1 MRRKSLVAVVAIG
14 LVALASSLLS
24 VTNAQA
30 ECKWVEGVC
39 GPGQIKEGSRGGGG
53 TILGDRES
61 LCCTRPETPS
71 EPCATG
77 ESASERAAR
86 FQKEEAQLK
95 ANCEKKG
102 ASWQW
107 DAASKQCKQA
117 PCPEGQMRT
126 KASGGNCEKPGVIE
140 GTTTGKKGGF
150 IQIKPNC
157 AEGFVYSESEN
168 SCVAAP
174 PAKEQTSDEGKK
186 KKKKKKKHDD

>member
-1 MRRKSLVAVVAIG
+1 
-14 LVALASSLLS
+14 
-24 VTNAQA
+24 
-30 ECKWVEGVC
+30 
-39 GPGQIKEGSRGGGG
+39 
-53 TILGDRES
+53 
-61 LCCTRPETPS
+61 
-71 EPCATG
+71 
-77 ESASERAAR
+77 
-86 FQKEEAQLK
+86 
-95 ANCEKKG
+95 
-102 ASWQW
+102 
-107 DAASKQCKQA
+107 
-117 PCPEGQMRT
+117 MRT